1 MEGKGQTMK
10 YTNLHIGQIPT
21 TYKAI
26 KFELFNIGSS
36 AILSLMRCFGYK
48 TGSDNYINQ
57 VLVTANLLERISCL
71 VYKGKNGR
79 YKKLSAE
86 RYKYE
91 IFEGYAETV
100 EEVFERTKYAG
111 ISELDA
117 ENIHKMIWQIADVV
131 CSMIACMDEQAFVS
145 EYAYAIDYV
154 IRHSGNLSKPEMG
167 LLFPKNYP
175 EYHYWESPLI
185 EKINTYVDF

>member
-1 MEGKGQTMK
+1 
-10 YTNLHIGQIPT
+10 
-21 TYKAI
+21 
-26 KFELFNIGSS
+26 
-36 AILSLMRCFGYK
+36 MRCFGYK

-154 IRHSGNLSKPEMG
+154 IRHSGNLPKPEMG

-175 EYHYWESPLI
+175 EYHYWEGPLI
-185 EKINTYVDF
+185 EKINTYVDL

>member
-1 MEGKGQTMK
+1 M
-10 YTNLHIGQIPT
+10 
-21 TYKAI
+21 
-26 KFELFNIGSS
+26 
-36 AILSLMRCFGYK
+36 
-48 TGSDNYINQ
+48 
-57 VLVTANLLERISCL
+57 

-131 CSMIACMDEQAFVS
+131 CSMIACMDEQAFLL
-145 EYAYAIDYV
+145 A
-154 IRHSGNLSKPEMG
+154 LSIKVCKFFKK
-167 LLFPKNYP
+167 LNKRCF
-175 EYHYWESPLI
+175 
-185 EKINTYVDF
+185 